1 MVGVSSA
8 SGPGPTDP
16 GPPAKPPRS
25 ALTVRDMAGAVIV
38 LVAIVLV
45 FAGVTRSCSFAP
57 AGPSVDPGAG
67 PTVDAPAQ
75 LRVLAGSMPFPLR
88 VPVPPP
94 DWRATTVD
102 TARVG
107 AAGARAVRTGY
118 LTAEGHYL
126 RLVQSDADETAL
138 LATEAEGAPVA
149 VGPVAVG
156 GTTWVS
162 YTDGTREPIRIAAL
176 DGVRL
181 LITGSGTDEEFRT
194 LAAAATGGDVLP
206 R

>member
-8 SGPGPTDP
+8 SRPDP

-25 ALTVRDMAGAVIV
+25 ALTVRDMVGAVLV

-45 FAGVTRSCSFAP
+45 FAGTTRSCSFAP
-57 AGPSVDPGAG
+57 GGPSVDPAAG

-75 LRVLAGSMPFPLR
+75 LRVLAGAMPFPLR
-88 VPVPPP
+88 VPAPPP

-107 AAGARAVRTGY
+107 ASGARAVRTGY
-118 LTAEGHYL
+118 LTAEGRYL
-126 RLVQSDADETAL
+126 RLVQSDGEEAAL
-138 LATEAEGAPVA
+138 LATEAEGTRVA
-149 VGPVAVG
+149 SGPVVVG

-162 YTDGTREPIRIAAL
+162 YTDDTREPIRIAAL

-181 LITGSGTDEEFRT
+181 LITGSGTDDEFRT
-194 LAAAATGGDVLP
+194 LAAAATSGRVLP
-206 R
+206 

>member
-8 SGPGPTDP
+8 SRPEN

-25 ALTVRDMAGAVIV
+25 ALTVRDMVGAVVV
-38 LVAIVLV
+38 LVVIVLV

-57 AGPSVDPGAG
+57 GGPSVEPGAG

-88 VPVPPP
+88 VPVLPPG
-94 DWRATTVD
+94 WRATTVD

-107 AAGARAVRTGY
+107 PVGARAVRTGY
-118 LTAEGHYL
+118 LTSEGRYL
-126 RLVQSDADETAL
+126 RLVQSDADEAAL
-138 LATEAEGAPVA
+138 LASEAKGPPVA
-149 VGPVAVG
+149 SGPVVVN

-162 YTDGTREPIRIAAL
+162 YTDDTREPIRIAAL

-181 LITGSGTDEEFRT
+181 LITGSGSDDEFRT
-194 LAAAATGGDVLP
+194 LAAAATGGRVLP
-206 R
+206 